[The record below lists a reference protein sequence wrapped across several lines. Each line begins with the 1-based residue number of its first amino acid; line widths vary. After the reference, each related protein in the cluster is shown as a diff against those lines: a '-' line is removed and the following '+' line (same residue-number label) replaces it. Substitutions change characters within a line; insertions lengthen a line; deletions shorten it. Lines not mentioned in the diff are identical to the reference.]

1 MTENRHSRRS
11 IERGARERAIALPR
25 PSLPQVLIIFLGLL
39 ALAVQSFVVQTHIH
53 IPQVH
58 GRAQT
63 VSLITLAAAA
73 VADKGPMTA
82 DASSPAPHDKYPIN
96 EDPSNCPLCQE
107 IAHSGQYVTSAAAL
121 AALPFSVTINFVVF
135 NEALPSF
142 LAASH
147 IWQGRAPPARS

>member
-1 MTENRHSRRS
+1 MTENRHNRRS
-11 IERGARERAIALPR
+11 IRRALALPR
-25 PSLPQVLIIFLGLL
+25 PSMPQVLLVFLALL

-63 VSLITLAAAA
+63 VSLITLAATA
-73 VADKGPMTA
+73 VADKAPVTA
-82 DASSPAPHDKYPIN
+82 DASTPAPHDKYPIN

-107 IAHSGQYVTSAAAL
+107 VAHSGQYVTSAAAL
-121 AALPFSVTINFVVF
+121 AALPFSVTVNFVVF

-147 IWQGRAPPARS
+147 IWQGRAPPTRS